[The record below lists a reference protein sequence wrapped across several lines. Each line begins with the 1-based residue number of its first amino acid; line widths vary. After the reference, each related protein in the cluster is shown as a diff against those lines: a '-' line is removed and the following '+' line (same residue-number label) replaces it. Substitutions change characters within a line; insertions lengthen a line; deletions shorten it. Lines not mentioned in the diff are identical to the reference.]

1 MISRSSSAPVALL
14 VGGAVIFNR
23 KIEVRED
30 ALLNGMHALGFDTV
44 IAGLCGLGDSLWKG
58 GLWDFAPLLLGKT
71 HVALH
76 ADELLRIIAWAIG
89 ALKATSIVL
98 VAVEDASAAVLHAAL
113 QAPAMFRKA
122 NRSAGIVGIAL

>member
-76 ADELLRIIAWAIG
+76 ADEMLRIIAWALAVLRASSVVLIG
-89 ALKATSIVL
+89 A
-98 VAVEDASAAVLHAAL
+98 EDTSAAVLHAAL
-113 QAPAMFRKA
+113 QVPSMLR
-122 NRSAGIVGIAL
+122 